1 MHYRPPFTLHRSLS
15 PSPYHPPGPVLSSLD
30 VGVILVYFIL
40 TLGLGAWVS
49 RNQRTAGDY
58 FLGARDLPAWAILLS
73 IVATETSALTVIS
86 VPGVA
91 ARGDLTFLQLPL
103 GYLVGRLAVAAWLL
117 PGYFTGSQETAYAR
131 LEHRFGPATRRV
143 TSGIFL
149 VTRAL
154 ADGVRVYAGAIP
166 LAVLARW
173 YGPDGALPPWNVPA
187 AIVVM
192 SLITLVYTW
201 HGGLKAVVWVDVMQL
216 GVYLAG
222 GVAALWIASD
232 LAGGLGPTFGAA
244 RAAGKLRLIDPAI
257 NFTHTY
263 TLLGG
268 LVGGAMLSAA
278 SHGTDHLI
286 VQRLLAS
293 RGLKSARVA
302 LVGSGIV
309 VLVQFALFLLIGIA
323 IWAAGFAPTNLP
335 VDQIFPRFVVDHFP
349 AGLAG
354 LMVAA
359 VLAASMAT
367 HSSAISALA
376 SSITHDF
383 YASWTGR
390 NEPAHLLKIGRAW
403 TLAWGVLITIVA
415 LLFNVIAGGGQTPV
429 VVFALS
435 IASITYGGLL
445 GAYLLAGGPK
455 WVEGRDVISA
465 IAVTVSIMLV
475 VFFARGLS
483 GVAGLAWLAPAG
495 QLAWPWYVPLGSA
508 ITVFTGLGLGAMRGR
523 KAAG

>member
-1 MHYRPPFTLHRSLS
+1 M
-15 PSPYHPPGPVLSSLD
+15 
-30 VGVILVYFIL
+30 
-40 TLGLGAWVS
+40 GAWVS

-86 VPGVA
+86 VPSVA

-117 PGYFTGSQETAYAR
+117 PGYFTGQQETAYTR

-192 SLITLVYTW
+192 SLVTLLYTW

-216 GVYLAG
+216 GVYVAG
-222 GVAALWIASD
+222 GVAGLWIASD
-232 LAGGLGPTFGAA
+232 LAGGLGPTLAA
-244 RAAGKLRLIDPAI
+244 AAAAGKLRVIDPTVSL
-257 NFTHTY
+257 THTY

-268 LVGGAMLSAA
+268 LVGGGMLSAA

-293 RGLKSARVA
+293 RSLRAARGA
-302 LVGSGIV
+302 LVGSGVV
-309 VLVQFALFLLIGIA
+309 VLLQFALFLLIGIA
-323 IWAAGFAPTNLP
+323 IWAAGFAPDSLP
-335 VDQIFPRFVVDHFP
+335 ADQIFPRFVVDHFP

-383 YASWTGR
+383 YAGWTGR
-390 NEPAHLLKIGRAW
+390 TDPTHLLRVGRAW
-403 TLAWGVLITIVA
+403 TLVWGLVITVVA
-415 LLFNVIAGGGQTPV
+415 LLFQVVAGGGQTPV

-435 IASITYGGLL
+435 IASITYGALL
-445 GAYLLAGGPK
+445 GAYLLAGGPV
-455 WVEGRDVISA
+455 WVRGKDVIGA
-465 IAVTVSIMLV
+465 IAVAVAVMLV
-475 VFFARGLS
+475 VFFAKALGRLPGLS
-483 GVAGLAWLAPAG
+483 WLAPAG

-508 ITVFTGLGLGAMRGR
+508 ITVITGTTLGQLRGR
-523 KAAG
+523 EPGK

>member
-1 MHYRPPFTLHRSLS
+1 M
-15 PSPYHPPGPVLSSLD
+15 
-30 VGVILVYFIL
+30 
-40 TLGLGAWVS
+40 WVS
-49 RNQRTAGDY
+49 RNQKTAGDY

-86 VPGVA
+86 VPAVA

-103 GYLVGRLAVAAWLL
+103 GYLVGRIGVAVWLL

-131 LEHRFGPATRRV
+131 LEHRFGVTTRRV

-166 LAVLARW
+166 LALLLGW
-173 YGPDGALPPWNVPA
+173 KGPALPAWNVPL

-192 SLITLVYTW
+192 SVVTLVYTW

-216 GVYLAG
+216 MVYLAG
-222 GVAALWIASD
+222 GVAALWIAGG
-232 LAGGLGPTFGAA
+232 LAGGLGPALRAA
-244 RAAGKLRLIDPAI
+244 GAAGKLTVIDPTVS
-257 NFTHTY
+257 FTITY

-293 RGLKSARVA
+293 RGLRSARIA
-302 LVGSGIV
+302 LVGSGLV

-323 IWAAGFAPTNLP
+323 IWAAGFAPTALP
-335 VDQIFPRFVVDHFP
+335 ADQVFPRFVVEHFP

-359 VLAASMAT
+359 ILAASMAT

-383 YASWTGR
+383 YAGWTGER
-390 NEPAHLLKIGRAW
+390 DPAHLLRVGRAW
-403 TLAWGVLITIVA
+403 SLVWGVLITLVA
-415 LLFNVIAGGGQTPV
+415 LLFHLVAGGGQTPV

-445 GAYLLAGGPK
+445 GAYLLAGGPFR
-455 WVEGRDVISA
+455 VAGPDVVGA
-465 IAVTVSIMLV
+465 IALAVGVMLV
-475 VFFARGLS
+475 VFFARGLA
-483 GVAGLAWLAPAG
+483 GLPGLAWLAPAG
-495 QLAWPWYVPLGSA
+495 RLAWPWYVPLGSA
-508 ITVFTGLGLGAMRGR
+508 ITVITGLALGAARGR
-523 KAAG
+523 ERSA

>member
-1 MHYRPPFTLHRSLS
+1 LIGPSGITLGNSRLTSYDGVALS
-15 PSPYHPPGPVLSSLD
+15 ALD
-30 VGVILVYFIL
+30 ITVILAYFAL
-40 TLGLGAWVS
+40 TLGVGVWVS

-86 VPGVA
+86 VPAVA

-103 GYLVGRLAVAAWLL
+103 GYLAGRIAVALWLL
-117 PGYFTGSQETAYAR
+117 PGYFTGEQETAYAR
-131 LEHRFGPATRRV
+131 LEHRFGLATRRV

-187 AIVVM
+187 AILVM
-192 SLITLVYTW
+192 SLVTLLYTW

-222 GVAALWIASD
+222 GVAALWIASE
-232 LAGGLGPTFGAA
+232 LAGGLGPTLASASAA
-244 RAAGKLRLIDPAI
+244 HKLTVIDPTI
-257 NFTHTY
+257 SFSHTY

-268 LVGGAMLSAA
+268 LIGGGMLSAA

-293 RGLKSARVA
+293 RGLRSARVA
-302 LVGSGIV
+302 LVGSG
-309 VLVQFALFLLIGIA
+309 VLVLAQFGLFLLIGIA
-323 IWAAGFAPTNLP
+323 IWAAGFAPETIP
-335 VDQIFPRFVVDHFP
+335 ADQIFPRFVVDHFP
-349 AGLAG
+349 TGLAG

-383 YASWTGR
+383 YAGWTGR
-390 NEPAHLLKIGRAW
+390 TEPAHLLRVGRAW
-403 TLAWGVLITIVA
+403 TLIWGVLITIVA
-415 LLFNVIAGGGQTPV
+415 LLFHVVAGGGQTPV

-445 GAYLLAGGPK
+445 GAYLLAGGPR
-455 WVEGRDVISA
+455 WVGGRDVIVG
-465 IAVTVSIMLV
+465 IAVTVAIMLV
-475 VFFARGLS
+475 VFFAKGL
-483 GVAGLAWLAPAG
+483 ATLPHLAWLAPAG
-495 QLAWPWYVPLGSA
+495 RLAWPWYVPLGTA
-508 ITVFTGLGLGAMRGR
+508 ITVTVGLILGSLRRRNTA
-523 KAAG
+523 